1 MKVSL
6 KPLGAVLAVVLSLGL
21 LAPTSA
27 HATTVR
33 VNGIAI
39 TGSTYTA
46 WKAAGGTTTF
56 GKPLAARTSVTIGG
70 RTGYLQ
76 RFTKGQVFTSSLGK
90 QTFTYPS
97 SIKLTGVT
105 NERDALARY
114 GFKKGV
120 LLRTARLHDATKQD
134 RLKLALELRNG
145 LVIDLRTKSARDAY
159 PDPYLPKV
167 AHLNVGINSD
177 AVYPRY
183 VTSATRRAAFA
194 KVLRAAAA
202 AKGTVLVHCTAGKDR
217 TGWAVAMIM
226 YAIGATDT
234 QVMAEYLRTSGTVA
248 SKLQGGLDQ
257 ALASYGSIDAYLRTG
272 LGLTDADIAA
282 LKAKFA

>member
-6 KPLGAVLAVVLSLGL
+6 KPLGGVLAAVLSLGL

-33 VNGIAI
+33 VGGVAI

-46 WKAAGGTTTF
+46 WKSAGGTVKF
-56 GKPLAARTSVTIGG
+56 GKPLASRISVTIGG

-76 RFTKGQVFTSSLGK
+76 RFTKGQIFTSSLGK

-134 RLKLALELRNG
+134 KLKLALELRNG
-145 LVIDLRTKSARDAY
+145 LVIDLRTKTVRATY
-159 PDPYLPKV
+159 PDPYLPKIT
-167 AHLNVGINSD
+167 HLSIGINSD

-183 VTSATRRAAFA
+183 VTSETRRIAFA
-194 KVLRAAAA
+194 KVLRAAAK

-248 SKLQGGLDQ
+248 SVLQGGLDQ
-257 ALASYGSIDAYLRTG
+257 AVASYGSIDAYLRTG
-272 LGLTDADIAA
+272 LGLTDADFAA